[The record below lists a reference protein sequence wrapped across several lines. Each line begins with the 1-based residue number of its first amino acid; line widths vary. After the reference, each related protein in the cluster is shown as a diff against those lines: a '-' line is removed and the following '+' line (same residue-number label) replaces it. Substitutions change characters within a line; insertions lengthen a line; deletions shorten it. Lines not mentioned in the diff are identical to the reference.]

1 MKSIPSRRTPRSRRG
16 SSLIEVLVAM
26 AILSIMVAGILQLF
40 SLALL
45 ASAGAAARTDLLFK
59 CQQVVENVR
68 FCYAL
73 TRRTP
78 ALPIPAGAGVPSP
91 IVAGTYNLPYKSSDA
106 GYAYWGPGAANVIEE
121 DSGPIKISYT
131 IERTSGSA
139 NALWI
144 ITVTAIPT
152 DDAAA
157 ARRYFSIGPGTVL
170 QSFKRVDYVA
180 AF

>member
-1 MKSIPSRRTPRSRRG
+1 
-16 SSLIEVLVAM
+16 M

-45 ASAGAAARTDLLFK
+45 ASAGAAARTELLFK

-68 FCYAL
+68 FCYGIG
-73 TRRTP
+73 RRSP
-78 ALPIPAGAGVPSP
+78 PLPPPAGAGVPNP
-91 IVAGTYNLPYKSSDA
+91 IVAGTTYLPYKDT
-106 GYAYWGPGAANVIEE
+106 GLPWTYWGPNGANVMEE
-121 DSGPIKISYT
+121 ENGPYKIFYT
-131 IERTSGSA
+131 IERSSGNP

-144 ITVTAIPT
+144 ITVSAVPT

-157 ARRYFSIGPGTVL
+157 ARRFFGLTFKTL
-170 QSFKRVDYVA
+170 KRVDYVA

>member
-1 MKSIPSRRTPRSRRG
+1 
-16 SSLIEVLVAM
+16 M

-73 TRRTP
+73 TRRNP
-78 ALPIPAGAGVPSP
+78 PLAPLPMPAGTGLPDPLA
-91 IVAGTYNLPYKSSDA
+91 ATAKTYLPYTSTDA
-106 GYAYWGPGAANVIEE
+106 GYAYWGPGGANIIEE
-121 DSGPIKISYT
+121 DSGPFKIYYT
-131 IERTSGSA
+131 IERSSGSGQG
-139 NALWI
+139 LWI
-144 ITVTAIPT
+144 ITVSAEPT

-157 ARRYFSIGPGTVL
+157 ARRFFTIGL
-170 QSFKRVDYVA
+170 RSFKRVDYVA

>member
-1 MKSIPSRRTPRSRRG
+1 
-16 SSLIEVLVAM
+16 M

-45 ASAGAAARTDLLFK
+45 ASAGAAARTELLFK

-68 FCYAL
+68 FCYGL

-78 ALPIPAGAGVPSP
+78 ALPVPAGAGVPSP
-91 IVAGTYNLPYKSSDA
+91 IVAGTYDLPYLSSDG
-106 GYAYWGPGAANVIEE
+106 GYAYWGPGGANVIEE
-121 DSGPIKISYT
+121 DKGPFKIFYT
-131 IERTSGSA
+131 IEPSSGAAS
-139 NALWI
+139 NFLWI
-144 ITVTAIPT
+144 VTVSAVPT

-157 ARRYFSIGPGTVL
+157 ARRFFGIGLRG
-170 QSFKRVDYVA
+170 FKRVDYVA